1 MAKGEDTPP
10 YLHIGMY
17 AGSAPNSAL
26 EWLGTCS
33 QSSLRNICTGGPAPL
48 MLPPKH
54 LMVDGQ
60 VPRSAAI
67 APGLAVD
74 HSTSSDRESGEA
86 SSRHRVLRS
95 FAIHGLVCEIPLQT
109 SRRLPSAFPA
119 FRCAE
124 VRSVPECQGA
134 SHSLRAGVLEDGTEY
149 FEVVL

>member
-33 QSSLRNICTGGPAPL
+33 RASLRNICTGGPAPL

-54 LMVDGQ
+54 HMVDGQ

-67 APGLAVD
+67 AGP
-74 HSTSSDRESGEA
+74 
-86 SSRHRVLRS
+86 
-95 FAIHGLVCEIPLQT
+95 
-109 SRRLPSAFPA
+109 RRLRARGGPA
-119 FRCAE
+119 PF
-124 VRSVPECQGA
+124 S
-134 SHSLRAGVLEDGTEY
+134 GVL
-149 FEVVL
+149 